1 MKNAIEQL
9 ESIRHDILRLVEAK
23 KQLVNQ
29 NIALREKLDRLNKE
43 DSKLKNTKEQNK
55 NHNIAE
61 GHSSSTKTTDKIDQ
75 QIDLLLKRIDKCLYL
90 LDE

>member
-9 ESIRHDILRLVEAK
+9 ESIQQDIIKLIEAK
-23 KQLVNQ
+23 KKLVNQ
-29 NIALREKLDRLNKE
+29 NIALREKLDKLNNE

-61 GHSSSTKTTDKIDQ
+61 GHSSSTKTAEKIDQ
-75 QIDLLLKRIDKCLYL
+75 QIDLLVKRIDKCLYL

>member
-1 MKNAIEQL
+1 MKNVIEQL
-9 ESIRHDILRLVEAK
+9 ELIQQDVLRLVEAK
-23 KQLVNQ
+23 KKLVNQ
-29 NIALREKLDRLNKE
+29 NIALREKLSRLNNE

-61 GHSSSTKTTDKIDQ
+61 GHSSSNKNMEKIDK
-75 QIDLLLKRIDKCLYL
+75 QIDLLVKRIDKCLYL